1 MPIKFING
9 CSNEVKRNA
18 LSDICPNE
26 EKPIGETK
34 YKIKS
39 LIVMPVLYTI
49 IVVAKMLNLKK

>member
-34 YKIKS
+34 YKIKQHYS
-39 LIVMPVLYTI
+39 KQNKTKQL
-49 IVVAKMLNLKK
+49 